1 MVLRSPQLFHHV
13 LNITMCLVRGKCLC
27 NFHLELIETNF
38 LGLLA
43 TIFPEL
49 LLQILDLLPVTV
61 AIILSNSFPSWVYSE
76 VRVQFCLFPSA
87 TLRNQ
92 RQVEGHA

>member
-1 MVLRSPQLFHHV
+1 
-13 LNITMCLVRGKCLC
+13 MCLVRGKCLC